1 MRKNKRFIYLI
12 SPNKINQGKFFIELA
27 NVLSSKKILFFQL
40 RLKNTSFIK
49 RLSIGKKVRKICK
62 KYNVKL
68 IINDDPL
75 LTRKINADGCH
86 LGQSDMSL
94 SKARKILNKKIIG
107 VTCHGS
113 LDLVKKAINEGA
125 DYIALGS
132 FFRSKTKKNT
142 LKTNFQIIRHAK
154 RISDVPLVCIGG
166 IDDKNYKK
174 LLLHKPNFLAIS
186 NYIWNNSNLSPLK
199 ALEKIKL

>member
-12 SPNKINQGKFFIELA
+12 SPNKINQGKFFTELA

-68 IINDDPL
+68 IIN
-75 LTRKINADGCH
+75 ADGCH

-107 VTCHGS
+107 ITCHGS

-142 LKTNFQIIRHAK
+142 LKSNFQIIRHAK
-154 RISDVPLVCIGG
+154 RISDIPIVCIGG

-199 ALEKIKL
+199 ALDKIKL